1 MSKEKVIELLLR
13 GALQATAATIASQY
27 VRKMLIRMDSVMVN
41 KGKESKPALN
51 NIKAAI
57 EELND

>member
-1 MSKEKVIELLLR
+1 MTKEKVIELLLR
-13 GALQATAATIASQY
+13 GALQATAATIASHY

-41 KGKESKPALN
+41 KGKEGKPALN
-51 NIKAAI
+51 TIKAAI